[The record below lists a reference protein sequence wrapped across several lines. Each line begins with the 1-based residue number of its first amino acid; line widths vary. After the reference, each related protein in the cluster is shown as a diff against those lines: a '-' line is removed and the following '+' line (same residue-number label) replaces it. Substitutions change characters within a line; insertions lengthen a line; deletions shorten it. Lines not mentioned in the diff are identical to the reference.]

1 VIRVGL
7 AGYGLAGS
15 VFHAPLIRACQRMQL
30 SAVLTSRDVP
40 QRVGTFDELLEQSDL
55 VVVATP
61 NTTHFEMAA
70 AALKAG
76 KHVVVDKPLTVT
88 LGEADE
94 LIALARERQ
103 RLLTV
108 FHNRR
113 WDSDFL
119 TVRKLLRQL
128 SEVMLFE
135 AHWDR
140 FRPEIKR
147 GWREE
152 PQPGGGVLSDL
163 GPHMIDQALV
173 LFGMSDAVSAD
184 VLAQRPGAEVD
195 DYFDLTLHYGERR
208 LCLRCSSLVAQPRPR
223 FAIHGAAASFV
234 KYGLD
239 PQEAQLKSGMDPRD
253 AGFAVDA
260 NDGALTFGDGRHVK
274 VPSERGNYLA
284 FYEAVADAILDGAPV
299 PVDPAD
305 ARAGLVLIDLARRA
319 AAEGRRLPV
328 PAASSTGASAPAA
341 RPSRCRGGHA
351 RIRQLR
357 SGSRRARSAIAAPHC
372 QRWREAA
379 DRWSH

>member
-1 VIRVGL
+1 VICVGL

-15 VFHAPLIRACQRMQL
+15 VFHAPLIRSCERMEL

-40 QRVGTFDELLEQSDL
+40 ECVGSLDELLERSDL

-61 NTTHFEMAA
+61 NTTHFEIAA
-70 AALKAG
+70 AALNAG
-76 KHVVVDKPLTVT
+76 KHVVIDKPFTVT
-88 LGEADE
+88 VAEADE
-94 LIALARERQ
+94 LIALAKERGL
-103 RLLTV
+103 LLTP

-119 TVRKLLRQL
+119 TVRKVLPQL
-128 SEVMLFE
+128 GEVMLFE

-173 LFGMSDAVSAD
+173 LFGMPEAISAD
-184 VLAQRPGAEVD
+184 VLAQREGAEVD

-208 LCLRCSSLVAQPRPR
+208 VCLRCSTLVAKPRPR
-223 FAIHGAAASFV
+223 FAVHGTSGSFV

-239 PQEAQLKSGMDPRD
+239 PQEAQLKAGMDPRD
-253 AGFAVDA
+253 DA
-260 NDGALTFGDGRHVK
+260 YALDPNDGTIRFGDGTQGK
-274 VPSERGNYLA
+274 VASLRGDYLA
-284 FYEAVADAILDGAPV
+284 FYEAVGAGIEGNVPP

-319 AAEGRRLPV
+319 AELGQRLPV
-328 PAASSTGASAPAA
+328 LAASSTAG
-341 RPSRCRGGHA
+341 
-351 RIRQLR
+351 
-357 SGSRRARSAIAAPHC
+357 
-372 QRWREAA
+372 
-379 DRWSH
+379 